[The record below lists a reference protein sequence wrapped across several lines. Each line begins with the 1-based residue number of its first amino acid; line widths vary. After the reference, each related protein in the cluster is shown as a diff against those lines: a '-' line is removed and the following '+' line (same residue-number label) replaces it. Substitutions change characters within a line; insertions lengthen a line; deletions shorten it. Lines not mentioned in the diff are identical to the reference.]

1 MKLVRKVSLKIN
13 GLFLFWLCTFQL
25 YAQLPEISYTTP
37 NQFYI
42 GQTITPLQ
50 PENLGGTVTNEVVVS
65 TFAGS
70 GSQGFVNGNGT
81 AASFRFPT
89 YVALDGL
96 GNVLVVDRSNHV
108 IRKIDSDAEVTTFA
122 GTGAIGM
129 GNGDVTTATF
139 KFPDAAVTDSN
150 GNIFI
155 TDQSNHVIRKITPEG
170 IVSTFAGTGSF
181 GSNDG
186 DGATASFY
194 FPAGITVDSDN
205 NLYIADFGN
214 NKVRKITPDG
224 TVSTFAGTGVAGAQ
238 DGTALSATFYG
249 LTGVAMDSQNNLFVA
264 DYYNNKIRKI
274 DALGNAS
281 TFAGTGIAGSNDG
294 TATETTFNHPA
305 TISIDSNDHLFLT
318 DENNNKIRKISPEGT
333 TATYAGNGTVGSD
346 EGSALTAS
354 FNHPTGLVVD
364 GTVVYVSDYENHK
377 IRRIDRYGYTIAP
390 NLPNGLTFDE
400 ATGIISGTP
409 TMSLPSTDFVITA
422 TNSFGSDSFVITIA
436 VDTLGDDEFTSNT
449 ISLSPNPAKDRISIN
464 ANQSITSVCIYNTL
478 GQKVMDWQ
486 VVSST
491 SFDVSELP
499 RGVYFL
505 TIVLEDS
512 EQKVTL
518 IKN

>member
-1 MKLVRKVSLKIN
+1 MLVRKISLKIS
-13 GLFLFWLCTFQL
+13 GLFLFWLGTFQL
-25 YAQLPEISYTTP
+25 YSQLPEISYTTP
-37 NQFYI
+37 NQWYI

-50 PENLGGTVTNEVVVS
+50 PENSGGIVTNEVVVS

-70 GSQGFVNGNGT
+70 GSQGFVNGNGA

-108 IRKIDSDAEVTTFA
+108 IRKIDSDGEVTSFA

-129 GNGDVTTATF
+129 GNGDLTTATF
-139 KFPDAAVTDSN
+139 KFPDAAVTDSD

-155 TDQSNHVIRKITPEG
+155 TDQSNHIIRKITPEG
-170 IVSTFAGTGSF
+170 IVSTFAGTGSI

-186 DGATASFY
+186 NGATASFY
-194 FPAGITVDSDN
+194 FPAGITVDGDD

-238 DGTALSATFYG
+238 EGSALSATFNG

-274 DALGNAS
+274 DVLGNVS
-281 TFAGTGIAGSNDG
+281 TFAGSGIAGSNDG
-294 TATETTFNHPA
+294 TAIEATFNHPA
-305 TISIDSNDHLFLT
+305 TISIDSQDNLFLT
-318 DENNNKIRKISPEGT
+318 DENNNKIRKITPDGITS
-333 TATYAGNGTVGSD
+333 TYAGTGVVGSD

-364 GTVVYVSDYENHK
+364 GTVIYVSDYQNHK

-390 NLPNGLTFDE
+390 NLPNDLTFDE

-409 TMSLPSTDFVITA
+409 TTSLPSTDFVVTA

-436 VDTLGDDEFTSNT
+436 VDTLGDDEFSSNGV
-449 ISLSPNPAKDRISIN
+449 SLAPNPAENWVTIN
-464 ANQSITSVCIYNTL
+464 TNQSITSVSICNTL

-486 VVSST
+486 EISSST
-491 SFDVSELP
+491 IDVSKLP
-499 RGVYFL
+499 SGVYFVNIRMAESDQKL
-505 TIVLEDS
+505 TF
-512 EQKVTL
+512 